1 MIQLPLNT
9 PSERSAAFLALH
21 EYIRLL
27 DGASPL
33 DRPDVGA
40 APAPA
45 LPPVLP
51 PVAAEAVA
59 AAPVPPPVLPPVAA
73 PAPAQVLPPA
83 PAFEAFSAPLPAGA
97 MLTPPADDAEDPPM
111 PAFGTAAYAEKVLN
125 GQHEVD
131 IHGEVWDPAKHSSTK
146 AKNADGSWRARR
158 NRTAAAPAPALP
170 PVPPVAAALVLPP
183 VPPVAA
189 AAAPVTVNSVIEYA
203 VGLMTAAKA
212 PGPVIADCFSRAGVP
227 NGIAGLAGAPEKAA
241 EVMTHLKALG

>member
-1 MIQLPLNT
+1 MIQLPMST
-9 PSERSAAFLALH
+9 PSERSAAFLALQ
-21 EYIRLL
+21 EYIRAL

-51 PVAAEAVA
+51 PVAA
-59 AAPVPPPVLPPVAA
+59 PVPA
-73 PAPAQVLPPA
+73 LPPA
-83 PAFEAFSAPLPAGA
+83 PTFEGLSAPLPAGA
-97 MLTPPADDAEDPPM
+97 MMTPPADDAEDPPM
-111 PAFGTAAYAEKVLN
+111 PAFGTAAYAEKVLD

-158 NRTAAAPAPALP
+158 SRTAAAPAPVLPPVPPEAAPVLP
-170 PVPPVAAALVLPP
+170 PVPPVAAAPALPP
-183 VPPVAA
+183 VPPAPPVAA

-212 PGPVIADCFSRAGVP
+212 PGPTIADCFSRAGVP

-241 EVMTHLKALG
+241 EVMAHLKALG